1 VLITQKSIEKLKP
14 GKDRLQFVDD
24 EITGLGVRIQPD
36 GEKSFFWSARIQGT
50 LRFRKLGTFPA
61 VSVEQARLDA
71 RKLIGIAS
79 AWKRDGYPDPDPFET
94 KPKTKPA
101 GVPTFKDL
109 TEAYI
114 EEQVRGQAAKPDK
127 AEADLRCR
135 LKTHFSKWMDR
146 KIDTLTIQDMLAVR
160 NACGRHHI
168 AANRCVELIR
178 RIFNW
183 CAASK
188 DGEVN
193 YWPVEN
199 PAKSV
204 VLFEEKSRDV
214 FLQPEQ
220 LVKFHECLANEPHV
234 DLKDFLILAMASGAR
249 KGDIF
254 SMRWQ
259 DWHRE
264 RHVWTVPF
272 PKNEESYDINLMPS
286 ATAVLERRRA
296 QAEDSAIYVFPGVG
310 EEKHLM
316 ELRKPWDAF
325 RKRAGIPDIHV
336 HDLRRTVGSYLAING
351 TPLQQIAA
359 ALGHRSM
366 QSTLVYAR
374 LQNQAIME
382 ARQGGESKMQE
393 LMKSAK
399 KRMKLA
405 GRRPKLLKAVLA

>member
-1 VLITQKSIEKLKP
+1 M
-14 GKDRLQFVDD
+14 DD
-24 EITGLGVRIQPD
+24 ELTGFGVRVQPE
-36 GEKSFFWSARIQGT
+36 GEKSFFWSARVQGK
-50 LRFRKLGTFPA
+50 LRFRKLGPFPA
-61 VSVEQARLDA
+61 VNVEQARLDA
-71 RKLIGIAS
+71 QKLIGIAS
-79 AWKRDGYPDPDPFET
+79 AWKRDGYQGVDPFET
-94 KPKTKPA
+94 KPKAKRTS
-101 GVPTFKDL
+101 VPTFQEL
-109 TEAYI
+109 TDAYI
-114 EEQVRGQAAKPDK
+114 NDQVRGHAAKPEK
-127 AEADLRCR
+127 AEADLRGR
-135 LKTHFSKWMDR
+135 LKTHFSHWMDQ

-160 NACGRHHI
+160 NECGDHHT
-168 AANRCVELIR
+168 AANRCVEIIR

-183 CAASK
+183 SAGSK
-188 DGEVN
+188 DGKIN

-204 VLFEEKSRDV
+204 VLFPEKSREV

-220 LVKFHECLANEPHV
+220 LVKFHECLANEPHA
-234 DLKDFLILAMASGAR
+234 DLKDFLILAMASGSR
-249 KGDIF
+249 KSDIF
-254 SMRWQ
+254 SMRWE

-264 RHVWTVPF
+264 RNVWTVPF
-272 PKNEESYDINLMPS
+272 PKNGQSYDVNLMPS

-325 RKRAGIPDIHV
+325 RKRAGIPAIRV

-374 LQNQAIME
+374 LQNQAIIE
-382 ARQGGESKMQE
+382 ARQGGESKMKE

-405 GRRPKLLKAVLA
+405 GRKPKLLKALTA